1 MNLNENEYEYVMHF
15 NALVPVTRAFAD
27 HIKERNNRKG
37 LNYVDVNQYLIVEKT
52 QTALQGSRGIRNIK
66 TNDSQ
71 RPTEL
76 NFEVGPA
83 KLSVMAQTT
92 FVRARCDL
100 YVDETDDDKV
110 MITGSKI
117 AERVTNAGFTV
128 NQVTDKNHITIMSLV
143 QYKTETRTE
152 TEDTL
157 TQKLLMFCSTVKSS
171 LVDLL
176 GFELDDDSFQDESTV
191 VDSVMDPEQDQ
202 IVAQN
207 DQLQDHIM
215 SELAEAISETSE
227 QCSDPEDIPNE
238 QPQYSSSALNDLLAQ
253 IDFSESEL
261 MKSTQVR
268 EENGS
273 QEKNSSD
280 ETLRKRKRR
289 RKRNRNNKDF
299 QSGDVVD
306 HAPEEQSDAEA
317 KDEPNENEEKVN
329 SDPIIA
335 SEPEVPPMPQ
345 GFSDDLTPK
354 NYEDHPEL
362 HQLRARLYA
371 QAQEYMDQAEARA
384 NAREK
389 KLDAYKAELD
399 RMSENIVSSQEAFN
413 REIEESRQKI
423 IDEEAASK
431 QAIADEKQRSLD
443 DLQKERDDLDAK
455 QKEYEFQMARLDAA
469 IKSYQSDKAELDEDR
484 KMFEQRSQMNENVPE
499 FIHDQLMSLQEENGR
514 LNQKLDETASVRDAL
529 EEAQSQ
535 IAELKSKMEQMVPAE
550 MVSVDPQELTD
561 LRSSTETLSEEN
573 KKIQHIMD
581 LQKSAIA
588 AFKEE
593 LAKSNDV
600 AAKLRESVGQYKTQ
614 LDEAKSQSAKV
625 DSRELDSLKDRV
637 RELLDE
643 NNSLQAEN
651 ASKKE
656 AVKSLE
662 DKTRDLQDELNTLR
676 DKKQTVGNSKARY
689 SLDEATSEMEECEMD
704 VDIKPGNGHTYLVG
718 MLNGCTVNVD
728 FERDY
733 AYIEKKVRNAKK
745 QINTVDEWN
754 QDSGVVFNYWCSSDK
769 IMCRVDYTARP
780 NDDAVASRT
789 LSSMIMEVCSNF
801 DSIK

>member
-1 MNLNENEYEYVMHF
+1 M
-15 NALVPVTRAFAD
+15 
-27 HIKERNNRKG
+27 
-37 LNYVDVNQYLIVEKT
+37 DVNQYLIVEKIR
-52 QTALQGSRGIRNIK
+52 TALQGSRGIRNIT

-100 YVDETDDDKV
+100 YIDETDDDKV
-110 MITGSKI
+110 MIIGSKI
-117 AERVTNAGFTV
+117 AESVTNAGFTV

-152 TEDTL
+152 TEETL
-157 TQKLLMFCSTVKSS
+157 TQKILMFCSTVKSS

-176 GFELDDDSFQDESTV
+176 GLELDDDSFQAESTI
-191 VDSVMDPEQDQ
+191 VDSAMDPAQDQ
-202 IVAQN
+202 VVAQN
-207 DQLQDHIM
+207 DQLRDHIM
-215 SELAEAISETSE
+215 SELTEAISKKSE
-227 QCSDPEDIPNE
+227 HCSDPEDIPNE
-238 QPQYSSSALNDLLAQ
+238 QPPYSSSALNDLLAQ

-273 QEKNSSD
+273 DETLVQGKQEKNSSD

-306 HAPEEQSDAEA
+306 HAPEEQSDTEA

-354 NYEDHPEL
+354 NYEAHPEL

-399 RMSENIVSSQEAFN
+399 HMSENIVSSQEAFN

-423 IDEEAASK
+423 INEEAASK

-499 FIHDQLMSLQEENGR
+499 FIHSQLLSLQEENGR
-514 LNQKLDETASVRDAL
+514 LNRKLDETASIRDAL

-550 MVSVDPQELTD
+550 MASVDPQELTD

-581 LQKSAIA
+581 LQRSAIA

-593 LAKSNDV
+593 LSKSNNI
-600 AAKLRESVGQYKTQ
+600 AAKLKDSVEQYKTE

-656 AVKSLE
+656 AVESLE
-662 DKTRDLQDELNTLR
+662 DKIKDLQDELSILR
-676 DKKQTVGNSKARY
+676 DKKQTASNAKARY
-689 SLDEATSEMEECEMD
+689 TLDEATSEMEECEMD

-733 AYIEKKVRNAKK
+733 VYIEKKVRNAKR

-789 LSSMIMEVCSNF
+789 LASMITEVCSNF

>member
-1 MNLNENEYEYVMHF
+1 MLF

-27 HIKERNNRKG
+27 HIKERNIRKG

-52 QTALQGSRGIRNIK
+52 QAALQGSYGVRNIQ
-66 TNDSQ
+66 TNDNQ

-100 YVDETDDDKV
+100 YVDETDDDDKV
-110 MITGSKI
+110 MIIGSKI

-143 QYKTETRTE
+143 QYKTESRTE

-157 TQKLLMFCSTVKSS
+157 TQKLLMFCSTIKSS

-176 GFELDDDSFQDESTV
+176 GLELDDASFQDESII
-191 VDSVMDPEQDQ
+191 VDSAMNPIQDQ
-202 IVAQN
+202 VGAQN
-207 DQLQDHIM
+207 DQLQDNIM
-215 SELAEAISETSE
+215 SVLADAISETSE

-238 QPQYSSSALNDLLAQ
+238 QSQYSSSTLNDLLAQ

-261 MKSTQVR
+261 VKSTQA
-268 EENGS
+268 
-273 QEKNSSD
+273 QEQNTSD
-280 ETLRKRKRR
+280 ETSPDESPRKKKRR

-299 QSGDVVD
+299 QGSDVVD
-306 HAPEEQSDAEA
+306 HTPEEQSDADA
-317 KDEPNENEEKVN
+317 KDASNENKERENTEPV
-329 SDPIIA
+329 IE

-354 NYEDHPEL
+354 NYEEHPEL
-362 HQLRARLYA
+362 HELRARLYA
-371 QAQEYMDQAEARA
+371 QAQEFMDQAEARA
-384 NAREK
+384 NAREQ
-389 KLDAYKAELD
+389 KLDAYKVELD
-399 RMSENIVSSQEAFN
+399 RMSENIISSQEAFN

-423 IDEEAASK
+423 IDEETASK
-431 QAIADEKQRSLD
+431 QAIADEKQQALD

-529 EEAQSQ
+529 EDARLQ

-550 MVSVDPQELTD
+550 MASVDPQELTD
-561 LRSSTETLSEEN
+561 LRSSTEVLTEEN
-573 KKIQHIMD
+573 KKIQHIMN

-593 LAKSNDV
+593 LTKSNNT
-600 AAKLRESVGQYKTQ
+600 AAKLKESVEQYKTQ
-614 LDEAKSQSAKV
+614 LDEAKSQSSKV

-656 AVKSLE
+656 AVESLE
-662 DKTRDLQDELNTLR
+662 DKTRDLQDELNNLR
-676 DKKQTVGNSKARY
+676 DKKQTAGNARARY

-733 AYIEKKVRNAKK
+733 AYIEKKVRNAKR

-780 NDDAVASRT
+780 NDDAVSSRT

>member
-1 MNLNENEYEYVMHF
+1 M
-15 NALVPVTRAFAD
+15 
-27 HIKERNNRKG
+27 
-37 LNYVDVNQYLIVEKT
+37 DVNQYLIVEKIR
-52 QTALQGSRGIRNIK
+52 TALQGSRGIRNIT

-100 YVDETDDDKV
+100 YIDETDDDKV
-110 MITGSKI
+110 MIIGSKI
-117 AERVTNAGFTV
+117 AESVTNAGFTV

-152 TEDTL
+152 TEETL
-157 TQKLLMFCSTVKSS
+157 TQKILMFCSTVKSS

-176 GFELDDDSFQDESTV
+176 GLELDDDSFQAESTI
-191 VDSVMDPEQDQ
+191 VDSAMDPAQDQ
-202 IVAQN
+202 VVAQN
-207 DQLQDHIM
+207 DQLRDHIM
-215 SELAEAISETSE
+215 SELTEAISKKSE
-227 QCSDPEDIPNE
+227 HCSDPEDIPNE
-238 QPQYSSSALNDLLAQ
+238 PNQYSSSTLNDLLAQ

-261 MKSTQVR
+261 SSSTQV
-268 EENGS
+268 
-273 QEKNSSD
+273 QKKDSSD
-280 ETLRKRKRR
+280 ETPRKKKRR
-289 RKRNRNNKDF
+289 RKRNRNKDL
-299 QSGDVVD
+299 QSDDVAD
-306 HAPEEQSDAEA
+306 HTPEEQLNADSKDAP
-317 KDEPNENEEKVN
+317 DGNEEKADAEPGVE
-329 SDPIIA
+329 
-335 SEPEVPPMPQ
+335 SEPELPPMPND
-345 GFSDDLTPK
+345 FPDVLTSD
-354 NYEDHPEL
+354 NYETYPEL
-362 HQLRARLYA
+362 HELRARLYA
-371 QAQEYMDQAEARA
+371 QAREYMNQAEDHA
-384 NAREK
+384 NAREQ
-389 KLDAYKAELD
+389 KLDAYKSELD
-399 RMSENIVSSQEAFN
+399 RMSQNIVSSQEAFN
-413 REIEESRQKI
+413 REIEESRQRI
-423 IDEEAASK
+423 IDEKTASK
-431 QAIADEKQRSLD
+431 QAIADEKQHALD

-499 FIHDQLMSLQEENGR
+499 FIHSQLLSLQEENGR
-514 LNQKLDETASVRDAL
+514 LNRKLDETASIRDAL

-550 MVSVDPQELTD
+550 MASVDPQELTD

-581 LQKSAIA
+581 LQRSAIA

-593 LAKSNDV
+593 LSKSNNI
-600 AAKLRESVGQYKTQ
+600 AAKLKDSVEQYKTE

-656 AVKSLE
+656 AVESLE
-662 DKTRDLQDELNTLR
+662 DKIKDLQDELSILR
-676 DKKQTVGNSKARY
+676 DKKQTASNAKARY
-689 SLDEATSEMEECEMD
+689 TLDEATSEMEECEMD

-733 AYIEKKVRNAKK
+733 VYIEKKVRNAKR

-789 LSSMIMEVCSNF
+789 LASMITEVCSNF

>member
-1 MNLNENEYEYVMHF
+1 M
-15 NALVPVTRAFAD
+15 
-27 HIKERNNRKG
+27 
-37 LNYVDVNQYLIVEKT
+37 DVNQYLIVEKT
-52 QTALQGSRGIRNIK
+52 QTALQGSHEIRNIK

-100 YVDETDDDKV
+100 YIDEPDDDKV
-110 MITGSKI
+110 MIIGSKI
-117 AERVTNAGFTV
+117 AESVTNAGFTV
-128 NQVTDKNHITIMSLV
+128 NQVTDKNHVTVMSLI

-152 TEDTL
+152 TEETL

-176 GFELDDDSFQDESTV
+176 GIYDESFQDESTV
-191 VDSVMDPEQDQ
+191 VDPVQEQV
-202 IVAQN
+202 VAQN
-207 DQLQDHIM
+207 DQLHDHII
-215 SELAEAISETSE
+215 SELAESIKEKSEQSSETE
-227 QCSDPEDIPNE
+227 AIPNE
-238 QPQYSSSALNDLLAQ
+238 PTQYSSSTLNDLLAQ
-253 IDFSESEL
+253 IDLSESEL
-261 MKSTQVR
+261 SNSTQL
-268 EENGS
+268 
-273 QEKNSSD
+273 QEKNGAD
-280 ETLRKRKRR
+280 ETPRKRKRR
-289 RKRNRNNKDF
+289 RKRNKNKDL
-299 QSGDVVD
+299 QSDDIVD
-306 HAPEEQSDAEA
+306 HTPEEQLDAES
-317 KDEPNENEEKVN
+317 KDDSNENTEKTN
-329 SDPIIA
+329 TESDMVL
-335 SEPEVPPMPQ
+335 EPELPPMSKDFP
-345 GFSDDLTPK
+345 DVLTPE
-354 NYEDHPEL
+354 NYEAHPEL
-362 HQLRARLYA
+362 HELRGRLYA

-389 KLDAYKAELD
+389 KLDAYKSELD
-399 RMSENIVSSQEAFN
+399 RMSENIVSSQKAFN
-413 REIEESRQKI
+413 REIEESRQRI
-423 IDEEAASK
+423 IDEETASK
-431 QAIADEKQRSLD
+431 QSIADEKQRALD

-499 FIHDQLMSLQEENGR
+499 FIHSQLLSLQEENGR
-514 LNQKLDETASVRDAL
+514 LNQKLDEAASIKNEL
-529 EEAQSQ
+529 EGAKSQ
-535 IAELKSKMEQMVPAE
+535 VAELESRMKQMVPAE
-550 MVSVDPQELTD
+550 MASVDPQELID
-561 LRSSTETLSEEN
+561 LRSSTEALSEEN

-581 LQKSAIA
+581 LQRSAIA

-593 LAKSNDV
+593 LSKSNNI
-600 AAKLRESVGQYKTQ
+600 AAKLKDSVEQYKTE

-656 AVKSLE
+656 AVESLE
-662 DKTRDLQDELNTLR
+662 DKIKDLQDELSILR
-676 DKKQTVGNSKARY
+676 DKKQTASNAKARY
-689 SLDEATSEMEECEMD
+689 TLDEATSEMEECEMD

-733 AYIEKKVRNAKK
+733 VYIEKKVRNAKR

-789 LSSMIMEVCSNF
+789 LASMITEVCSNF